1 MVLEKEILPFLVWL
15 LPRVDA
21 DGVLQLGAL
30 LLFFVVAAGLTV
42 ASVFIAYLRMII
54 VQGPGEGF
62 YAVAKSIA
70 TAITKDF
77 PNTTCRRIA
86 AIARLAVL
94 ESLRRRVL
102 ISVFFVFAGVL
113 LLYLWFIDP
122 DSDHPARLYISNV
135 LMWTEFLVLAMAIL
149 LSTFSLPNDI
159 KNRTIF
165 TVVTKP
171 VRASEVV
178 LGRALGFCAVNT
190 VLLVLMGAASY
201 GFVVRGLNH
210 THTIDPDDMEAVR
223 GDGEVS
229 ETMAGMTSRDARHRH
244 EVTVGAD
251 GSGRTDR
258 TKEHDHPVWVEGEGE
273 NITYRVGPPE
283 GALVARVPIYGRLR
297 FVDRTGRPG
306 KGISVGKEWT
316 YRQYI
321 EGGSLASGVWTFQ
334 GITADQFPEYIP
346 LEMNLSVFRTYKGDI
361 VSPVAGTITV
371 KNPTTGL
378 SSEALPFGAREFVTY
393 THAIPRSLKAVT
405 KEGTLQD
412 VDLFQDLVDQQG
424 QMEIWI
430 GCSEGAQYFGMAQ
443 PDVYIRGREGSFLW
457 NFSKAYLGIWLQMI
471 IITFF
476 GVMFST
482 FLSGSVAMFAT
493 AIVYTIGLFK
503 EFVLR
508 LVTGDLPG
516 GGPLEALL
524 RIIFQ
529 KNVSI
534 ELDMGPVIDRA
545 VPAFDKVLLF
555 FLWIAA
561 RVFPDFT
568 DFNTS
573 RFVAYG
579 FNIDGNLLA
588 QHFLVTVA
596 FVIGLSIYGYFFLK
610 TREVAA

>member
-15 LPRVDA
+15 LPRVDS
-21 DGVLQLGAL
+21 DGVLQPGGL
-30 LLFFVVAAGLTV
+30 LLFFIVAAGLLV

-86 AIARLAVL
+86 AIAKLAIL

-102 ISVFFVFAGVL
+102 IVFFIFALLLLFAG
-113 LLYLWFIDP
+113 WFLDP
-122 DSDHPARLYISNV
+122 SSDHPARLYISFV
-135 LMWTEFLVLAMAIL
+135 LTATERLVLVMAIL
-149 LSTFSLPNDI
+149 LSAFSLPNDI
-159 KNRTIF
+159 KNRTIY

-171 VRASEVV
+171 VRATEIV
-178 LGRALGFCAVNT
+178 LGRAVGFCAVNS
-190 VLLVLMGAASY
+190 VLLILMGVISY

-210 THTIDPDDMEAVR
+210 SHTIDPDDMEAMLV
-223 GDGEVS
+223 DGGSSGAMTGV
-229 ETMAGMTSRDARHRH
+229 TSRDSRHRH

-251 GSGRTDR
+251 GFGRTER
-258 TKEHDHPVWVEGEGE
+258 TMEHDHQVWVEGEGE
-273 NITYRVGPPE
+273 NRRYRVGPPE
-283 GALVARVPIYGRLR
+283 GALVARVPIYGRLS
-297 FVDRTGRPG
+297 FLDRTGRPG

-321 EGGSLASGVWTFQ
+321 EGGSLASGVWMFQ
-334 GITADQFPEYIP
+334 GITADQFPDYIP

-443 PDVYIRGREGSFLW
+443 PDVYIRGREGSFAW
-457 NFSKAYLGIWLQMI
+457 NFTKAYLGIWLQMI

-482 FLSGSVAMFAT
+482 FLTGSVAMFAT

-503 EFVLR
+503 EFVLN
-508 LVTGDLPG
+508 LVTGELPG
-516 GGPLEALL
+516 GGPLESLL
-524 RIIFQ
+524 RIVFQ

-534 ELDMGPVIDRA
+534 ELDMGPLIDRA
-545 VPAFDKVLLF
+545 VPAFDNVLLF
-555 FLWIAA
+555 FLWIGA

-568 DFNTS
+568 AFNTS

-579 FNIDGNLLA
+579 FNINGHLLA
-588 QHFLVTVA
+588 QHFVVTVA
-596 FVIGLSIYGYFFLK
+596 FVIGLSVYGYFFLK

>member
-15 LPRVDA
+15 LPRVDS
-21 DGVLQLGAL
+21 DGVLQPGGL
-30 LLFFVVAAGLTV
+30 LLFFIVAAGLLV

-86 AIARLAVL
+86 AIAKLAIL

-102 ISVFFVFAGVL
+102 IVFFIFALLLLFAG
-113 LLYLWFIDP
+113 WFLDP
-122 DSDHPARLYISNV
+122 SSDHPARLYISFV
-135 LMWTEFLVLAMAIL
+135 LTATERLVLVMAIL
-149 LSTFSLPNDI
+149 LSAFSLPNDI
-159 KNRTIF
+159 KNRTIY

-171 VRASEVV
+171 VRATEIV
-178 LGRALGFCAVNT
+178 LGRAVGFCAVNS
-190 VLLVLMGAASY
+190 VLLILMGVISY

-210 THTIDPDDMEAVR
+210 SHTIDPDEMETVLAD
-223 GDGEVS
+223 GDSSAAMTGI
-229 ETMAGMTSRDARHRH
+229 TSRDSRHRH
-244 EVTVGAD
+244 EATVGAD
-251 GSGRTDR
+251 GFGRTER
-258 TKEHDHPVWVEGEGE
+258 TMEHDHQVWVEGDGE
-273 NITYRVGPPE
+273 NRRYRVGPPE
-283 GALVARVPIYGRLR
+283 GALVARVPIYGQLR
-297 FVDRTGRPG
+297 FLDRTGRPG

-346 LEMNLSVFRTYKGDI
+346 LELNLSVFRTYKGDI
-361 VSPVAGTITV
+361 VSPVAGTITI

-443 PDVYIRGREGSFLW
+443 PDVYIRGLEGSFAW
-457 NFSKAYLGIWLQMI
+457 NFTKAYLGIWLQMI

-482 FLSGSVAMFAT
+482 FLTGSVAMFAT

-516 GGPLEALL
+516 GGPLESLL
-524 RIIFQ
+524 RIVFQ
-529 KNVSI
+529 KNVAI

-555 FLWIAA
+555 FLWIGA

-568 DFNTS
+568 AFNTS

-579 FNIDGNLLA
+579 FNINGNLLA
-588 QHFLVTVA
+588 QHFVVTVA